1 MPPRGAGCPTE
12 TRGSPARSRR
22 RRNRGA
28 SRARGNQR
36 GGCRARGRAPPWRRR
51 APPRGAHGRCSRTAK
66 ATGRPTTACG
76 RRRGTRAGARA
87 RRRGGAPARRARGT
101 RLRRRGRASA
111 GRACGRARG
120 PSPAPVRGAGALAAG
135 AAAQAESVLRDEA
148 VDGVGQRVEPGHG
161 VEPGERPQE
170 RAQPEQVGD
179 GGGAGEH
186 PTVRQH
192 ELHRFLARCGAHL
205 GVAGERTRARRRRR
219 PNVAAVR
226 PALRRSDSRR
236 RRAGRDAPRVPPCRP
251 SPFMADSPSAA
262 KSRGRGCD
270 ATARGIADLPEMAD
284 APRLVTDPAEL
295 AALVGDIRASGR
307 LALDTEF
314 VWERTYRPQLGI
326 VQIATDR
333 KTAILDA
340 LALRDL
346 SPLFPLL
353 RDPAIPVVLHGGGQD
368 LEILA
373 LLMGEPVRGVVD
385 TQVIAAFLG
394 YGLQVGLGVLL
405 ERVLRVRVRKDQTY
419 TDWTRRPL
427 RPEQLAYARE
437 DVVHLLPLHDRLRAA
452 LEQRGRAA
460 WVAEELQALEDPA
473 RWRPVPD
480 EERYR
485 SVKGWQRLGGREL
498 AVLRA
503 LAAWRE
509 RTARQLDVR
518 PHFVVSDVVLTTLAA
533 RPVASLEELR
543 GVRGLSPGAVSRYG
557 RGLLAAIGEGRAC
570 PPAR

>member
-1 MPPRGAGCPTE
+1 
-12 TRGSPARSRR
+12 
-22 RRNRGA
+22 
-28 SRARGNQR
+28 
-36 GGCRARGRAPPWRRR
+36 
-51 APPRGAHGRCSRTAK
+51 
-66 ATGRPTTACG
+66 
-76 RRRGTRAGARA
+76 
-87 RRRGGAPARRARGT
+87 
-101 RLRRRGRASA
+101 
-111 GRACGRARG
+111 
-120 PSPAPVRGAGALAAG
+120 
-135 AAAQAESVLRDEA
+135 
-148 VDGVGQRVEPGHG
+148 
-161 VEPGERPQE
+161 
-170 RAQPEQVGD
+170 
-179 GGGAGEH
+179 
-186 PTVRQH
+186 
-192 ELHRFLARCGAHL
+192 
-205 GVAGERTRARRRRR
+205 
-219 PNVAAVR
+219 
-226 PALRRSDSRR
+226 
-236 RRAGRDAPRVPPCRP
+236 
-251 SPFMADSPSAA
+251 MADSPSAA
-262 KSRGRGCD
+262 KSRVGCGCD

-452 LEQRGRAA
+452 LEQRGREA

-570 PPAR
+570 PPARWPARPERVRRHAPPTGLVALLRAAVQVAAEREEIAPEIVASTRDIEALVALVTNPDDAAVRAEPPPLVRGWRGRLIGERLVAIARGELAIRYDASRREIVAEPVTRAGGCAR